1 MAHKTI
7 AKQTEETGKCI
18 EIHLESKA
26 ANFKFN
32 ASAVDLS
39 TDATVMVQSAIF
51 IGGIW

>member
-1 MAHKTI
+1 MSH
-7 AKQTEETGKCI
+7 QTADRWSEEIGKSI
-18 EIHLESKA
+18 KKDLESKA